1 MQYLHIKDVDAKRW
15 DAVARSLCE
24 KGIREKF
31 TQNPHLMHVL
41 LEKTSNKTIVE
52 CANDRLWGN
61 GKALSEESCLNRDQ
75 WITQGILAQIL
86 ENIGAEFVSSR
97 PPLPLYPFVN
107 GLTRGNE
114 CPSLHSA
121 PNIYSTN
128 PMHTIT
134 MQLAAFRPTQIPIPT
149 TTAQPQLAQTVT
161 IPAADHSSQPL
172 TRQPLGN
179 SDDVQ
184 LPGNN
189 NNSAPM
195 SQTDG
200 HIQQTAT
207 INHDQMAAEE
217 MDLEHNVTN
226 NPVQINI

>member
-1 MQYLHIKDVDAKRW
+1 MDAKRW

-24 KGIREKF
+24 KGIWEKF

-75 WITQGILAQIL
+75 WITQGILGQIL
-86 ENIGAEFVSSR
+86 ENICAEFASSR

-107 GLTRGNE
+107 GLTPGYER
-114 CPSLHSA
+114 PSLHSA
-121 PNIYSTN
+121 PNMYSTN

-134 MQLAAFRPTQIPIPT
+134 MQPAAFRPTQIPIPT
-149 TTAQPQLAQTVT
+149 TTAQPQLAETVT
-161 IPAADHSSQPL
+161 TSTADHTSQSL
-172 TRQPLGN
+172 TRQPLCN
-179 SDDVQ
+179 SDEVH
-184 LPGNN
+184 LPASND
-189 NNSAPM
+189 NSTPM

-200 HIQQTAT
+200 HIQQTAV
-207 INHDQMAAEE
+207 INHDQMMAEE
-217 MDLEHNVTN
+217 MDLEHSVTN
-226 NPVQINI
+226 TPAQNNI